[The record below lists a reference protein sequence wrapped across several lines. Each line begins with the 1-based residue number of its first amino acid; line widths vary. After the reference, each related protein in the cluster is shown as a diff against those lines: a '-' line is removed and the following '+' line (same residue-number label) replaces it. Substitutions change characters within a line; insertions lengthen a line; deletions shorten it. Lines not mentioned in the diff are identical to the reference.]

1 MCKLGVFYNFI
12 CKNKGLPFPISH
24 SLGMHAGLP
33 PLNRNHAVILVIM
46 AISGPAWALLAGY
59 WPWDQPYYLAG
70 RDLLL
75 LAGILLGLL
84 RTHYGLVPASKR
96 AAWVPKA
103 LLWITPLTLWLLY
116 GFFNGQ
122 GPLMSRIAGLRQWLI
137 PWATMWL
144 GWLWAP
150 AIGHKQNTVTPS
162 HKNHPYNVR
171 ELVFVTN
178 WIVGISAIIF
188 ALTLVPV
195 LDWCKVYFEAKDMPF
210 VNGVPQQ
217 WIEPVGAGLFR
228 AAGPWLD
235 PISNGHFA
243 VWLWLACWSASQ
255 ELSSTHHEKKLRRQ
269 IRWGCWASGI
279 LLVLTICKGAW
290 LQWLMIVGLIGWL
303 RWSRTAW
310 LRFSWG
316 KYARAACYLGLLL
329 PLLLPLPV
337 RWLAP
342 YHPGIDIHF
351 HGWQHA
357 MEHATWTGYGIGS
370 YGNVAT
376 LMSGIQGDLQTNPVA
391 DSAWGSLLAQSG
403 AIGLGLWLLTWLGM
417 ALWLSPRFP
426 WLGLLIYSQI
436 VISMFSEN
444 TINPMAMLAMGL
456 AVGSAWR
463 NPSKGHSS
471 STILDYVG
479 RKAGMDYFSLR
490 MHRELRNLGV
500 ENTLY
505 TNFSESSDT
514 SVRHVFPWEAGPR
527 SRWSSTLGY
536 VTGILRTFQGIRRQK
551 SQHFIFHYFKGGL
564 REALVLGLARWHGQC
579 IHLLVHD
586 VESLDTAR
594 LSNGLGGAMAKILRR
609 WILHHACDHAYTFSQ
624 AAADELLQHE
634 PALRERLTVLHH
646 GHFLDLPRPTPS
658 REQAMQELQIEEDT
672 VTLLFFGQI
681 KASKGLEILLQAME
695 SVQDPRLRLIIAGQS
710 RDFDLEGA
718 LAQWTSPETRSRIRL
733 MNRYIRDEERDS
745 LFKACTAVVLPYHRI
760 YNSGVLMM
768 ALSYGKL
775 VIASDLPANR
785 EILEHPGL
793 GLLFATG
800 QSSALART
808 LMQILEH
815 TEWNLQIQHIQPKL
829 LERFSWSG
837 VAQGIAKNMQ
847 RVS

>member
-1 MCKLGVFYNFI
+1 MVELPLTFRMCKLGVFYNFI
-12 CKNKGLPFPISH
+12 CKNKGLPFPTSH

-75 LAGILLGLL
+75 LTGILVGLF
-84 RTHYGLVPASKR
+84 RTHFGIVPASNR
-96 AAWVPKA
+96 AAWVPTA
-103 LLWITPLTLWLLY
+103 LLWTIPLMLWLLY
-116 GFFNGQ
+116 SFFNGQ
-122 GPLMSRIAGLRQWLI
+122 GPLMSRIAGLRQWLV
-137 PWATMWL
+137 PWGTVWL

-150 AIGHKQNTVTPS
+150 AIGHKKNTVALS
-162 HKNHPYNVR
+162 HENQPTNVR
-171 ELVFVTN
+171 ELTFVTN

-195 LDWCKVYFEAKDMPF
+195 LDWSKVYFEAKDMPF

-255 ELSSTHHEKKLRRQ
+255 ELSLTHHDKKFRRQ
-269 IRWGCWASGI
+269 IRWGCWTSGI
-279 LLVLTICKGAW
+279 LLALTICKGAW

-310 LRFSWG
+310 LHFSWG
-316 KYARAACYLGLLL
+316 KYARATCYLGLFL

-342 YHPGIDIHF
+342 YHPGIAVHF
-351 HGWQHA
+351 HGWQYA

-403 AIGLGLWLLTWLGM
+403 AIGLGLWLLTWLGI

-444 TINPMAMLAMGL
+444 AINPMAMLAMGL

-463 NPSKGHSS
+463 SPSKGRPSS
-471 STILDYVG
+471 AILDYVG

-490 MHRELRNLGV
+490 MHRELLNLGV

-505 TNFSESSDT
+505 TNFSESSDA

-527 SRWSSTLGY
+527 SRWSSTLSY

-551 SQHFIFHYFKGGL
+551 SQHFIFHYFKGEL
-564 REALVLGLARWHGQC
+564 REALVL
-579 IHLLVHD
+579 D
-586 VESLDTAR
+586 
-594 LSNGLGGAMAKILRR
+594 
-609 WILHHACDHAYTFSQ
+609 
-624 AAADELLQHE
+624 
-634 PALRERLTVLHH
+634 
-646 GHFLDLPRPTPS
+646 
-658 REQAMQELQIEEDT
+658 
-672 VTLLFFGQI
+672 
-681 KASKGLEILLQAME
+681 
-695 SVQDPRLRLIIAGQS
+695 
-710 RDFDLEGA
+710 
-718 LAQWTSPETRSRIRL
+718 
-733 MNRYIRDEERDS
+733 
-745 LFKACTAVVLPYHRI
+745 
-760 YNSGVLMM
+760 
-768 ALSYGKL
+768 
-775 VIASDLPANR
+775 
-785 EILEHPGL
+785 
-793 GLLFATG
+793 
-800 QSSALART
+800 
-808 LMQILEH
+808 
-815 TEWNLQIQHIQPKL
+815 
-829 LERFSWSG
+829 
-837 VAQGIAKNMQ
+837 
-847 RVS
+847 